1 MLFTLQAVG
10 MAITLGACNLKEIF
24 LSISITLEKNNRNEI
39 KDFFDQPNYVWLSLL
54 SIGGMYIL
62 VATKNPKDVFKNFS
76 II

>member
-1 MLFTLQAVG
+1 
-10 MAITLGACNLKEIF
+10 MAITLGANNAKQLI
-24 LSISITLEKNNRNEI
+24 ITVTRNHDK
-39 KDFFDQPNYVWLSLL
+39 KDIDYNSTEYIMLQLL